1 MVAEIEPGES
11 TLNLEEDPPI
21 GPDLRKLRKWASQ
34 QGNKQKERH
43 DEKDDERDV
52 VHVEGMYW

>member
-11 TLNLEEDPPI
+11 TLNLEDPPI

-34 QGNKQKERH
+34 QGNKQKER
-43 DEKDDERDV
+43 DDERDV